1 MTNRSSGATVEGGV
15 AKHASG
21 RRNGSCA
28 ESSELEM
35 TLAARHNR
43 TVEFDTAWQSRTDC
57 IPGDDMTRFRLGT
70 GCAIVYLIL
79 LGGQLRG
86 DEPLFRDRI
95 VPIFQRRCLSCHN
108 DREKKGD
115 LSLQTPA
122 AIESSGVIEPGDA
135 DASTLVEMISPRG
148 AKPAEMPKNADPLSA
163 DEIKLIRDWIAA
175 GAKWP
180 EGFRVEPARV
190 TDADWWSLKPLSRPA
205 VPSLGKVDTSD
216 NWPVTPIDAF
226 VLAKLREQGLEPSP
240 EADPRTLMRRLYFD
254 LIGLPPKPEEV
265 AAFEA
270 ASIRNPQSAFRNL
283 VDRLLES
290 PQYGERWARHW
301 LDVVHY
307 GDTHGYDKDKL
318 RPNAWPYRDYV
329 IRAFND
335 DKPYS
340 QFVREQLAGDVLF
353 PDSSDGVVATG
364 FIAAGPF
371 DWVGQIEVRD
381 GTTDKQITRN
391 LDRDDMVQTA
401 MNTFVSLTVGCARC
415 HNHKFDPITQED
427 YYSLQAVFAG
437 VDRADRPYDVS
448 REVAAQRAE
457 LRGREQQLAA
467 DRAAIEQKIRDRAGD
482 SLKEIENRI
491 AKLTATSAVGEKPEF
506 GYHSLIAPRP
516 DVAKWVQVDLGKP
529 TPIQH
534 IIYVGCHDTF
544 AGIGAGFGFP
554 VRYKIEISDDA
565 EFKFGVVTV
574 VDRTDADVANPGVTP
589 QTATVGGKT
598 ARYIRVTATKLALR
612 QNDYIFALAEL
623 IALTPDGQN
632 GATGATVTALD
643 SIEAPV
649 RWRRTNLVD
658 GYYYGVG
665 KDGTPGELAQL
676 GDRRQK
682 MLDQFTDAETKQRL
696 AAIGR
701 QLAET
706 SNQLGALPQK
716 GVVFAAAANF
726 AAQGN
731 FRPTGGTPREIHV
744 LDRGSVTAPG
754 EEAQPGTVSCV
765 GGLSSRFELQADHGE
780 GVRRA
785 ALARWITEKDNP
797 LTWRS
802 IVNRIWQYHFGSG
815 IVGSPNDF
823 GRMGQLPTHPQL
835 LDWLA
840 VEFRDGGDWI
850 RRPQSIKELHRLIVT
865 SAVYRQSSVSNPE
878 FATLDAGDQFLWRM
892 NRRRLEAEAIRDAVL
907 AVSGK
912 LDLTMYGPGFHAFA
926 IEKPEHSPHYLYEK
940 HDPDDPRS
948 HRRSIYRFIVRSV
961 PDPFMVTL
969 DCADPSQIVPRRNE
983 TLTAL
988 SALALLNNRFMV
1000 RMAGHFADR
1009 VKESS
1014 NDVRSQV
1021 TNAFKIALARSPSDE
1036 ELSPLVGYA
1045 KAHGLANTCRIILN
1059 MSEFVFVD

>member
-1 MTNRSSGATVEGGV
+1 MNIQL
-15 AKHASG
+15 AK
-21 RRNGSCA
+21 
-28 ESSELEM
+28 
-35 TLAARHNR
+35 
-43 TVEFDTAWQSRTDC
+43 
-57 IPGDDMTRFRLGT
+57 
-70 GCAIVYLIL
+70 
-79 LGGQLRG
+79 
-86 DEPLFRDRI
+86 PLFVLAGILGSAAPLFGNDTLLIER
-95 VPIFQRRCLSCHN
+95 VAPIFQRRCLSCHN
-108 DREKKGD
+108 DKDKKGD
-115 LSLQTPA
+115 LSLQSAA
-122 AIESSGVIEPGDA
+122 AIEDSGIVEPGDA
-135 DASTLVEMISPRG
+135 DGSTLVEMISPRG

-163 DEIKLIRDWIAA
+163 DEVKLIRDWIAA

-180 EGFRVEPARV
+180 DGFRLEPAQV

-205 VPSLGKVDTSD
+205 VPSTDQAAKPDS
-216 NWPVTPIDAF
+216 WPVTPIDAF
-226 VLAKLREQGLEPSP
+226 VLAKLREQGLQPSP
-240 EADPRTLMRRLYFD
+240 EADPRTLIRRVYFD
-254 LIGLPPKPEEV
+254 LIGLPPTPAEV
-265 AAFEA
+265 EAFETE
-270 ASIRNPQSAFRNL
+270 SIRDPQSAIRNL
-283 VDRLLES
+283 VDRLLDS

-329 IRAFND
+329 IRALND
-335 DKPYS
+335 DKPYA
-340 QFVREQLAGDVLF
+340 QFVHEQLAGDVLY
-353 PDSSDGVVATG
+353 PDSADGMVATG

-381 GTTDKQITRN
+381 GTTDKKITRN

-448 REVAAQRAE
+448 PEVAARRAE
-457 LRGREQQLAA
+457 LQARQQQLAA
-467 DRAAIEQKIRDRAGD
+467 DREVIEQQIRVRAGD
-482 SLKEIENRI
+482 ELKAVEKRI
-491 AKLTATSAVGEKPEF
+491 AELTAAGAGGEKPEF
-506 GYHSLIAPRP
+506 GYHSRIEPRQ

-529 TPIQH
+529 TPIER

-554 VRYKIEISDDA
+554 VRYKIEMSDDA
-565 EFKFGVVTV
+565 EFKSGVTTI
-574 VDRTDADVANPGVTP
+574 VDRTEADVANPGVTP
-589 QTATVGGKT
+589 QTAAAEGKT

-632 GATGATVTALD
+632 AAAGATVTSLD

-649 RWRRTNLVD
+649 RWRQTNLVD
-658 GYYYGVG
+658 GYYYGIA
-665 KDGTPGELAQL
+665 KDGSPGELARL

-682 MLDQFTDAETKQRL
+682 LLDQFTDAEAKQQL
-696 AAIGR
+696 AAIAR
-701 QLAET
+701 QIAETESQLA
-706 SNQLGALPQK
+706 ALPQK

-744 LDRGSVTAPG
+744 LNRGSVTAPG
-754 EEAQPGTVSCV
+754 ELVRPGTVGCV
-765 GGLSSRFELQADHGE
+765 AGLSSRFDLSPDSAE
-780 GVRRA
+780 GDGRA
-785 ALARWITEKDNP
+785 ALARWITEKENP

-815 IVGSPNDF
+815 IVSSPNDF
-823 GRMGQLPTHPQL
+823 GRMGQLPTHPEL

-840 VEFRDGGDWI
+840 VEFRDGGQWI

-865 SAVYRQSSVSNPE
+865 SAVYRQSSAGRPE
-878 FATLDAGDQFLWRM
+878 SAKIDAGNQFLWRM
-892 NRRRLEAEAIRDAVL
+892 NRRRLEAECIRDAVL
-907 AVSGK
+907 SVSGK
-912 LDLTMYGPGFHAFA
+912 LDPTMYGPGFQDFA

-969 DCADPSQIVPRRNE
+969 DCADPSQLVPHRNE
-983 TLTAL
+983 TLTPL
-988 SALALLNNRFMV
+988 SALALLNNKFIV
-1000 RMAGHFADR
+1000 RMAEHFADR
-1009 VKESS
+1009 VQRSS
-1014 NDVRSQV
+1014 NDLQGQV
-1021 TNAFKIALARSPSDE
+1021 SDAFRIALARSPSDD
-1036 ELSPLVGYA
+1036 ELAPLVGYA
-1045 KAHGLANTCRIILN
+1045 KAHGLANACRVILN
-1059 MSEFVFVD
+1059 MNEFVFVD